1 MEKRAETVAFGAVS
15 ERMPKLSVLIASYRS
30 GEKLYQALESVLV
43 QSYDGFELIVCDD
56 GSEAFERERVE
67 ELTKGRRSKLLCH
80 SENFG
85 TVHNLNDGL
94 FLCEGEW
101 VLILAADDALAGN
114 DVLAKIARQAAKT
127 EKEWMIGPALLCGRN
142 LRPTGR
148 TVPARAQT
156 ELLRQGDTE
165 KIWGYLCREC
175 FIPSGGAVYRRDLLL
190 RLGGFD
196 SHYRLV
202 EDWPLFL
209 RLIREGRLPE
219 VLDKPVTLHRSEGV
233 SRRSAGNNRSYQRD
247 LIETMQREILPY
259 LDSLPVREREEIR
272 TLCQDKGEIYRLRF
286 EASGP
291 TAKAGWFL
299 THPGTILRTIR
310 RKGTA
315 REIW

>member
-15 ERMPKLSVLIASYRS
+15 EHAPKLSVLIASYRS

-56 GSEAFERERVE
+56 GSEDFDRERVKE
-67 ELTKGRRSKLLCH
+67 FTKGRRSKLLCH
-80 SENFG
+80 RENLG

-94 FLCEGEW
+94 LLCEGEW
-101 VLILAADDALAGN
+101 VLILAADDALAGD

-127 EKEWMIGPALLCGRN
+127 EKEWMMGPALLCGRD

-148 TVPARAQT
+148 AVPARGQT

-165 KIWGYLCREC
+165 KIWGCLCREC

-233 SRRSAGNNRSYQRD
+233 SRRSAGHNRSYQGD

-259 LDSLPVREREEIR
+259 LNSLPVKEREEIR
-272 TLCQDKGEIYRLRF
+272 TLCQDKREIYRLRF

-291 TAKAGWFL
+291 TAKAGWLL

-315 REIW
+315 RKIW